1 MWEVLCWGFCL
12 CYLLTQN
19 ETSTATL
26 MVTLSVEEQAATS
39 KVKCEMDY
47 LQNKVYMGDQL
58 SYPSTAFDAE
68 L

>member
-26 MVTLSVEEQAATS
+26 MVTSLEEQAATS
-39 KVKCEMDY
+39 KIKCEMDY

>member
-1 MWEVLCWGFCL
+1 
-12 CYLLTQN
+12 
-19 ETSTATL
+19 

-39 KVKCEMDY
+39 KIKCEMDY

-68 L
+68 LKILFTVHVY